1 MTDRFLPAERFAE
14 ADFRAGDVFN
24 RTVSI
29 FSRNLL
35 PFGIVSA
42 IAYLPSAL
50 VFSPGSKTAVLASGN
65 GGWIAVGFIATLVLN
80 VLSQA
85 IVLYGAFEDMRGLP
99 VNLGESIKVGLR
111 RFFPVLGVAICMPLL
126 AALAAI
132 LLVFPG
138 LMVITML
145 FVAVPACVVER
156 LGPFKSMGRSAWLT
170 RGHRWKIF
178 GIWIAVLFVGGTAQS
193 ILNGV
198 ARAAGGV
205 IIGIVVSE
213 LCGAVLGAFNA
224 ILAVVTYHDLRV
236 AKEGVDTHQI
246 AAVFD

>member
-1 MTDRFLPAERFAE
+1 MTDRFLPAGRFAE
-14 ADFRAGDVFN
+14 SDFRAGDVFN

-35 PFGIVSA
+35 PFGTISA

-50 VFSPGSKTAVLASGN
+50 VLSPGSTTAVLASGN
-65 GGWIAVGFIATLVLN
+65 GGWVAIGFIATLVLN

-85 IVLYGAFEDMRGLP
+85 IVLYGAFEDMRGPP
-99 VNLGESIKVGLR
+99 VNFQRGRIKVRLR
-111 RFFPVLGVAICMPLL
+111 RFFPASGVAICMPLL

-156 LGPFKSMGRSAWLT
+156 LGPSKSMGRSAWLT
-170 RGHRWKIF
+170 RGAFLLENLRRLDR
-178 GIWIAVLFVGGTAQS
+178 VLFVGGTAQS

-205 IIGIVVSE
+205 IIGLVVSV
-213 LCGAVLGAFNA
+213 LCGAVL
-224 ILAVVTYHDLRV
+224 
-236 AKEGVDTHQI
+236 
-246 AAVFD
+246 AALSTPSRRW

>member
-1 MTDRFLPAERFAE
+1 MTDRFLPAGRFAE
-14 ADFRAGDVFN
+14 TDFRAGDVFN

-35 PFGIVSA
+35 PFGMVSA

-50 VFSPGSKTAVLASGN
+50 ALSPDSKTAVLASGN

-111 RFFPVLGVAICMPLL
+111 RFFPVLGVAICVPLL
-126 AALAAI
+126 AGLAAI

-138 LMVITML
+138 LMVMTML

-170 RGHRWKIF
+170 KGHRWKIF
-178 GIWIAVLFVGGTAQS
+178 GLLFLIWLVSLMVGGAVGLTGAM
-193 ILNGV
+193 V
-198 ARAAGGV
+198 AGQYG
-205 IIGIVVSE
+205 
-213 LCGAVLGAFNA
+213 LLGAQFIIQTVFGAFEA
-224 ILAVVTYHDLRV
+224 ILVIVIYRDLRV
-236 AKEGVDTHQI
+236 AKEGIGTEQI